1 MTKIIKMD
9 IEKEKKIRRLEKELQ
24 DLQMTLSL
32 LLVDNFNEETIKKHD
47 IDIETVMMLLLERIW
62 EMN

>member
-32 LLVDNFNEETIKKHD
+32 LLVDNFNEETIKEHD
-47 IDIETVMMLLLERIW
+47 IDMETVMMLLLERIW